1 MPDYTMLQLKRIK
14 QSNNSSAIDSNE
26 TLNHLTFVSPKLTD
40 EKNVI
45 MNQINL
51 ILAKYNLNK
60 YEVKAYILLARSGAQ
75 KAITIAEHIEI
86 ERTEVYKVLKNLE
99 GYGLIMKT
107 LDKPMMFKAKPF
119 EIVLEDLILEEKKR
133 ILQLEQQKTQILDVW
148 SSLPKIGEVEST
160 RSIQVLDGKRQILTK
175 VDELLSNC
183 EESYQVVVKDEE
195 LIWLYNS
202 MFFENA
208 GKLTQQKGL
217 KLLLV
222 TELSATSEYVVERVD
237 CPMDFVFKKKGG
249 DPSFILKD
257 NKELIII
264 MNEAGKGPTAM
275 FTNYNA
281 LTEAFKR
288 LFEFI
293 WSEPNVA
300 EREPA
305 RKILTNNRYP
315 SGTNRL

>member
-14 QSNNSSAIDSNE
+14 QSNNSSAINSIE
-26 TLNHLTFVSPKLTD
+26 TLTPRSPKLTD
-40 EKNVI
+40 EKNVM
-45 MNQINL
+45 MNQIDRV
-51 ILAKYNLNK
+51 LAKYNLNK
-60 YEVKAYILLARSGAQ
+60 NEVKAYILLARSGSQ
-75 KAITIAEHIEI
+75 KAITIAEHIDM

-222 TELSATSEYVVERVD
+222 TELSATSEYVVERVN
-237 CPMDFVFKKKGG
+237 CPMDFVFKKKGA

-300 EREPA
+300 EREPS
-305 RKILTNNRYP
+305 RKTLTNNRYS